1 MIPVEPVLPVDD
13 VQGDVLAGFRKDH
26 QTFLFL
32 RTVDVAAAKRALR
45 ALVPLVSPLRDV
57 AAFNAAFR
65 SVRSGRGE
73 AAAAEMVATWV
84 GVAFTASGL
93 IRLTSLNDVG
103 RFADRSFKL
112 GLAGRSAFLGDPVG
126 AADDG
131 HPSGWLFGG
140 TTTPVDAVV
149 LVASDSPAELDA
161 KEAECTAMLAPGY
174 EIVWRE
180 RCDAIADRPGHEHFG
195 FRDGIS
201 HPAVRGRLD
210 DTTFLSPR
218 EIEVDESDPA
228 TLVYARRGQPL
239 VWPGQFVLGQPRQRP
254 SATDPTP
261 LPALPVF
268 PAWAR
273 HGSLVVIRRLRQDVA
288 TLWRFLDE
296 SASEL
301 AGRPGFTGTTP
312 DHLAALLVGRWPS
325 GAPLVRSPRA
335 EDELLGAARGPAN
348 AFGYLNARPPLPVK
362 PGVPPDD
369 FPPALPDPGG
379 ALCPHGGHIRKMN
392 PRDQPGASDSFTHL
406 ILRRGITFDH
416 GPDDRGLMF
425 VCYQASI
432 RQGFE
437 FLSAVWA
444 NNRSR
449 PLANPGGMDLLIGRQ
464 GSALS
469 GRARSLV
476 LVGSNGEQATLTTAL
491 DWVVPTGGG
500 YFFAPSITALRDVLA
515 R

>member
-1 MIPVEPVLPVDD
+1 MIPVEPLLPVDD

-32 RTVDVAAAKRALR
+32 RTVDVAAAKKSLAR
-45 ALVPLVSPLRDV
+45 LVPLVAPLRDV

-65 SVRSGRGE
+65 SVRARRGE
-73 AAAAEMVATWV
+73 TAAAGMTATWT
-84 GVAFTASGL
+84 GIAFTVTGL
-93 IRLTSLNDVG
+93 ARLTTLTDVG
-103 RFADRSFKL
+103 RVADRSFKL
-112 GLAGRSAFLGDPVG
+112 GLARRSAFLGDPVG
-126 AADDG
+126 VADDG
-131 HPSGWLFGG
+131 HPGQWLFGG

-149 LVASDSPAELDA
+149 VVASDSPEELDA
-161 KEAECTAMLAPGY
+161 REAECAAIVAPGY

-180 RCDAIADRPGHEHFG
+180 RCEAIAHGREHFG
-195 FRDGIS
+195 FRDGVA

-210 DTTFLSPR
+210 DTAFLAPR
-218 EIEVDESDPA
+218 EIEIDEADPA
-228 TLVYARRGQPL
+228 TLLFARRGQPL
-239 VWPGQFVLGQPRQRP
+239 VWPGQFVLGLPRQRP

-261 LPALPVF
+261 LPPLPVF
-268 PAWAR
+268 PEWTR
-273 HGSLVVIRRLRQDVA
+273 HGSFVVIRRLRQDVE
-288 TLWRFLDE
+288 TLRRFLEE

-301 AGRPGFTGTTP
+301 AGRPGFGGITP
-312 DHLAALLVGRWPS
+312 DDLAALLVGRWPS
-325 GAPLVRSPRA
+325 GAPLVRSPQA
-335 EDELLGAARGPAN
+335 DDELLGAARGPAN
-348 AFGYLNARPPLPVK
+348 AFGYLNARPPLPTR
-362 PGVPPDD
+362 PGVPPDE

-379 ALCPHGGHIRKMN
+379 LLCPHGAHIRKMN

-416 GPDDRGLMF
+416 GPGDRGLMF
-425 VCYQASI
+425 VGYQASI

-444 NNRSR
+444 NNRFR
-449 PLANPGGMDLLIGRQ
+449 PLADPGGMDLLIGQQ
-464 GSALS
+464 GSAL
-469 GRARSLV
+469 GGARTRSLV
-476 LVGSNGEQATLTTAL
+476 LVGSGGNRATLSTTL